1 MEMEVDGD
9 VPPPPQGG
17 APPGAVKCPYCPLEV
32 KSLDRHT
39 MRAHKDRHKAGRS
52 MAPTAFQCQEVPVFP
67 RGCCSSLLTTLH
79 CHCCAVR
86 G

>member
-52 MAPTAFQCQEVPVFP
+52 MAPTAFQCQEVPAFP
-67 RGCCSSLLTTLH
+67 GSCFSSILTALH
-79 CHCCAVR
+79 SRAVR